1 MAARGLV
8 NGRGPQSGRDLVFKP
23 ILQSERQLNMEKGI
37 ESTRQLK
44 VAKEIQKVMA
54 EIIRSKGMAAFGG
67 ALVSVSGVKISP
79 DLSVAKIYVSIFPS
93 DKSEAVMAVLEE
105 NAKSL
110 RGELGAKVGK
120 QLRIVP
126 EITFYLDGS
135 LDYVEHIESLL
146 KK

>member
-1 MAARGLV
+1 
-8 NGRGPQSGRDLVFKP
+8 
-23 ILQSERQLNMEKGI
+23 MEKNI

-79 DLSVAKIYVSIFPS
+79 DLSVAKVYVSIFPS
-93 DKSEAVMAVLEE
+93 EKAEAVMSALEE
-105 NAKSL
+105 NAKAL
-110 RGELGAKVGK
+110 RGELGSKVAK

-126 EITFYLDGS
+126 EIVFYLDSS
-135 LDYVEHIESLL
+135 LDYVEHIEELL